1 MHMYIYTFI
10 YIQYMHKKKVCIYT
24 YINIHV
30 NKTCIYMYANAKIDI
45 YNYMQIRLKVFFF
58 HDFPPCDFNQ
68 RPPQVPSFARP
79 SVHGQ
84 GDAWRGR
91 QSPEGCWRNVRPA
104 LCPTCWW

>member
-10 YIQYMHKKKVCIYT
+10 YIYNIFKKKGMYI

-30 NKTCIYMYANAKIDI
+30 NKTCIYMYVNAKIDI

-68 RPPQVPSFARP
+68 TPPQVPSFARP

-84 GDAWRGR
+84 GDAWRGK
-91 QSPEGCWRNVRPA
+91 
-104 LCPTCWW
+104 